1 MRFEFATATRIIF
14 GVGTIN
20 EVPALARSFGRRVLL
35 VIGSEQ
41 DFVTRTIA
49 QLREH
54 ELEVDTFTVE
64 GEPKITTA
72 LDGVHRAR
80 SIKAEV
86 IIGLG
91 GGSALDTGKAIA
103 ALLTNPGD
111 PLDYLEVIGRGQAL
125 KNLAA
130 PYIAIPTT
138 AGTGSEVTR
147 NAVLASPD
155 HKVKVSLRSSLM
167 LPRLAVID
175 PMLTYSLPP
184 AITASTG
191 LDALTQVIEP
201 YTCNAT
207 NPMTDAI
214 CREGMMRAARSLQ
227 RAYHHGNDVAVAYSA
242 REDMSIAALFGGL
255 ALANAKLGAVHG
267 FAGPIGGLFP
277 APHGSICARLLPYVI
292 EANIIAL
299 QSRAADSPV
308 LHRYAEVAQILTGRS
323 TARAEDAIGWLHDLC
338 ADLNVPPLSQFGIS
352 EADFPVIIAQAQKAS
367 SMQGNPIQLNALELR
382 EILHQAI

>member
-14 GVGTIN
+14 GAGTIN
-20 EVPALARSFGRRVLL
+20 EVPALVRSFGRRVLL
-35 VIGSEQ
+35 VIGSQ
-41 DFVTRTIA
+41 QAFVSRTID
-49 QLREH
+49 QLRDH
-54 ELEVDTFTVE
+54 DLEVDTFAVE

-80 SIKAEV
+80 SIRAEV

-103 ALLTNPGD
+103 SLLTNPGD

-125 KNLAA
+125 KNHAA
-130 PYIAIPTT
+130 PYIAVPTT

-147 NAVLASPD
+147 NAVLASPEY
-155 HKVKVSLRSSLM
+155 KVKVSLRSPLM
-167 LPRLAVID
+167 LPRLAIVD
-175 PMLTYSLPP
+175 PELTYSLPP
-184 AITASTG
+184 SITASTG
-191 LDALTQVIEP
+191 LDALTQLIEP
-201 YTCNAT
+201 YTCNAP

-214 CREGMMRAARSLQ
+214 CREGMTRAARSLQ
-227 RAYHHGNDVAVAYSA
+227 RAYHHGDDVAA

-277 APHGSICARLLPYVI
+277 APHGSICARLLPFVI
-292 EANIIAL
+292 VANISAL
-299 QSRAADSPV
+299 RSRAADSPV
-308 LHRYAEVAQILTGRS
+308 LRRYAEAAQLLTGRS

-338 ADLNVPPLSQFGIS
+338 TDLNVPPLSSYGITTD
-352 EADFPVIIAQAQKAS
+352 DFPTIITQARQAS
-367 SMQGNPIQLNALELR
+367 SMQGNPVELNALELR
-382 EILHQAI
+382 EIMHLAI